1 MKAKFEFNLEAGSE
15 DHYDYAVYANA
26 PTLLDVYNGLRD
38 LRRQYAKYYEAD
50 ENTCVTSI
58 LYHYNRVVEAMDEI
72 LDVHLP
78 EELI

>member
-26 PTLLDVYNGLRD
+26 PTLLDVYNALRD

-50 ENTCVTSI
+50 EIEIS
-58 LYHYNRVVEAMDEI
+58 RVVEAMDEI

>member
-50 ENTCVTSI
+50 EIEIS
-58 LYHYNRVVEAMDEI
+58 RVVEAMDEI

>member
-26 PTLLDVYNGLRD
+26 PTLLDVYNALRG

-50 ENTCVTSI
+50 EI
-58 LYHYNRVVEAMDEI
+58 EIAWVVEAMDEI

>member
-26 PTLLDVYNGLRD
+26 PTLLDVYNALKD

-50 ENTCVTSI
+50 EIEIS
-58 LYHYNRVVEAMDEI
+58 RVVEAMDEI

>member
-26 PTLLDVYNGLRD
+26 PTLLDVYNALRD

-50 ENTCVTSI
+50 EI
-58 LYHYNRVVEAMDEI
+58 EINRVVEAMDEI

-78 EELI
+78 EELL

>member
-26 PTLLDVYNGLRD
+26 PTLLDVYNALRD

-50 ENTCVTSI
+50 EIEIS
-58 LYHYNRVVEAMDEI
+58 RVVKAMDEI

-78 EELI
+78 EELL